1 MKLRSAWQPALVALA
16 IAFAAPLCA
25 APAAAQD
32 KTTSQPMTQQ
42 QQRMKDC
49 NADAGKQH
57 LSGDARKQFMSA
69 CLSGEKPS
77 GQATTSQQEK
87 MKTCNAQANKQQL
100 KGDARQTFMS
110 GCLKG

>member
-1 MKLRSAWQPALVALA
+1 MRLRAAWQPALVALA

-25 APAAAQD
+25 APAMAQQQE
-32 KTTSQPMTQQ
+32 KTTQQ

-57 LSGDARKQFMSA
+57 LSGDAHKQFMSA
-69 CLSGEKPS
+69 CLAGEKPS
-77 GQATTSQQEK
+77 GAATTSQQEK